1 MSSVAGHY
9 ASLLARHYTWMFGI
23 SFEEKVAEQK
33 ALLEKILADSPGYPA
48 SLGALDL
55 GSGPGFQSIALA
67 ELGFSPV
74 IAVDTSA
81 ELLAEL
87 KAHAGS
93 HAIETRQADLT
104 SPDTFAPDTYAASA
118 PCAIAVCMGDTLTH
132 LPSRPDVEAFF
143 SAVFNHL
150 APGGIFAITY
160 RDLTPELAGLDRFLP
175 VRSDQDK
182 IMTCF
187 LEYKSDEAV
196 VVHDLIHTRDQQ
208 ASNQQ
213 TWTLNKSSYHKLRL
227 SQQWVEE
234 TLKQAGFTIH
244 SAGPTGRL
252 TLLVARKP

>member
-9 ASLLARHYTWMFGI
+9 ASLLAKHYTWMFGI
-23 SFEEKVAEQK
+23 AFEEKVAEQK

-81 ELLAEL
+81 ELLSEL
-87 KAHAGS
+87 KAHTGS
-93 HAIETRQADLT
+93 RAIETRQTDLT
-104 SPDTFAPDTYAASA
+104 SPDTYAAGA

-150 APGGIFAITY
+150 ASGGIFAITY
-160 RDLTPELAGLDRFLP
+160 RDLTPELAGLDRFIP
-175 VRSDQDK
+175 VRSDEDK

-187 LEYKSDEAV
+187 LEYESEATV
-196 VVHDLIHTRDQQ
+196 LVNDLIHIR
-208 ASNQQ
+208 NEQ
-213 TWTLNKSSYHKLRL
+213 TWTLNKSSYRKLRL

-234 TLKQAGFTIH
+234 ALKQAGFTLQ
-244 SAGPTGRL
+244 SAGSAGRL
-252 TLLVARKP
+252 TLLVVRK